1 MGQNIKMKNTEVLLQ
16 PPAPDQF
23 ILTEQHL
30 LESNTTKYR
39 SAGQLALSLLNRS
52 NVWLQ
57 NTKKKF

>member
-1 MGQNIKMKNTEVLLQ
+1 MGQNIKIENTEVLLQ

-23 ILTEQHL
+23 ILTKQHL

-52 NVWLQ
+52 NIW
-57 NTKKKF
+57 